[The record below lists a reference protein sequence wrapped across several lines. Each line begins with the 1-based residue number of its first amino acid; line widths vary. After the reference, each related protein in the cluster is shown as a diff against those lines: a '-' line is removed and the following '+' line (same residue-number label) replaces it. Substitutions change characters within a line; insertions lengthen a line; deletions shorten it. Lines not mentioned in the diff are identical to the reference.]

1 MLAYV
6 LKRTFSVVPVF
17 LVVLL
22 VSFLLTHLT
31 PGDPARV
38 ILGDTATEEEVWELR
53 DRMGLNAPL
62 IVQFFRYSSDLLQG
76 DFGDSVFLKI
86 PVTEAF
92 LQHLAPTVSL
102 TLLAQAVA
110 IVIAIPFGILAAMK
124 RGHWPD
130 HLFSATVLV
139 GVSIPSFWLGLLV
152 IRFFAVQLGWLP
164 AGGYV
169 PITEDLW
176 AHLRYMLL
184 PALTLGFIQSALI
197 ARMTRSAMLEVMTQN
212 YIRTARAKGTSRWR
226 VILIH
231 ALRNAFIPIL
241 TSIGLSLTIMISGS
255 TITEAVFNI
264 PGIGQLIVNA
274 VLRRDYEVIQGA
286 ILMITVIFV
295 LINLVVDL
303 LYAAINPVVRLR

>member
-38 ILGDTATEEEVWELR
+38 ILGDMATEEEVRELR

-62 IVQFFRYSSDLLQG
+62 VVQFFRYSGDLLQG
-76 DFGDSVFLKI
+76 DFGDSIFLKI
-86 PVTEAF
+86 PVTQAF

-130 HLFSATVLV
+130 HLFSATVLI

-152 IRFFAVQLGWLP
+152 IRLFAVQLGWLP

-176 AHLRYMLL
+176 AHLRYMIL

-231 ALRNAFIPIL
+231 ALRNALIPIL

>member
-1 MLAYV
+1 MLAYLV
-6 LKRTFSVVPVF
+6 KRTFSVIPVF
-17 LVVLL
+17 IVVLL

-38 ILGDTATEEEVWELR
+38 ILGDTATETEVQDLR

-62 IVQFFRYSSDLLQG
+62 IVQFANYAIDLTRG

-102 TLLAQAVA
+102 TLLAQTVA
-110 IVIAIPFGILAAMK
+110 ILIAIPFGILAATA
-124 RGHWPD
+124 RGRWPD
-130 HLFSATVLV
+130 HLFSATVLI

-152 IRFFAVQLGWLP
+152 IKLFAVKLGWLP
-164 AGGYV
+164 ASGYV
-169 PITEDLW
+169 PITEDFW
-176 AHLRYMLL
+176 AHLRYMAL

-197 ARMTRSAMLEVMTQN
+197 ARMTRSAMLEVMNQN
-212 YIRTARAKGTSRWR
+212 YIRTARAKGTPRWR
-226 VILIH
+226 VVMIH

-264 PGIGQLIVNA
+264 PGIGQLIINA
-274 VLRRDYEVIQGA
+274 VLRRDYEVIQGT

-295 LINLVVDL
+295 LINLIIDV

>member
-1 MLAYV
+1 MLAYIV
-6 LKRTFSVVPVF
+6 RRTASVIPVF
-17 LVVLL
+17 FVVLV

-38 ILGDTATEEEVWELR
+38 ILGDTATEAEVQALR

-62 IVQFFRYSSDLLQG
+62 IMQFLTYVTDLARG

-102 TLLAQAVA
+102 TLMAQTVA
-110 IVIAIPFGILAAMK
+110 ILIAIPFGIIAAMN
-124 RGHWPD
+124 RGRWQD
-130 HLFSATVLV
+130 HLFSGTVLI

-152 IRFFAVQLGWLP
+152 IRLFAVQLGWLP

-169 PITEDLW
+169 PASEDLM

-184 PALTLGFIQSALI
+184 PALTLGFIQAALI
-197 ARMTRSAMLEVMTQN
+197 ARMTRSAMLEVMSQN
-212 YIRTARAKGTSRWR
+212 YIRTARAKGASRGR
-226 VILIH
+226 IVLVH

-241 TSIGLSLTIMISGS
+241 TVIGLSLTIMISGS

-264 PGIGQLIVNA
+264 PGVGQLIVNA
-274 VLRRDYEVIQGA
+274 VLRRDYELIQGA
-286 ILMITVIFV
+286 ILMITVMFV
-295 LINLVVDL
+295 LINLVVDI
-303 LYAAINPVVRLR
+303 LYAAVNPVVRLS

>member
-169 PITEDLW
+169 PMTEDPW
-176 AHLRYMLL
+176 AHLRYMIL
-184 PALTLGFIQSALI
+184 PASTLGFIQSALI

-231 ALRNAFIPIL
+231 ALRNALIPIL

-264 PGIGQLIVNA
+264 PGVGQLIVNA